1 MLEVRVVTC
10 PRSNIRVLR
19 ASAPLTALAL
29 ACAVSLPACA
39 PSPAGPHWSNFGG
52 DPIRGELL
60 VGRYSCG
67 ACHQISGVEGANGLV
82 GPPLATFSRRTMIAG
97 LLPNTP
103 SNLVLWLRHPQTV
116 TPGNAMPDLGLTD
129 AQARD
134 IAAFL
139 YKKS

>member
-1 MLEVRVVTC
+1 M
-10 PRSNIRVLR
+10 P
-19 ASAPLTALAL
+19 
-29 ACAVSLPACA
+29 
-39 PSPAGPHWSNFGG
+39 
-52 DPIRGELL
+52 
-60 VGRYSCG
+60 
-67 ACHQISGVEGANGLV
+67 GVEDANGLV

-103 SNLVLWLRHPQTV
+103 PNLVLWLQHPQSV

-129 AQARD
+129 VQARD

>member
-1 MLEVRVVTC
+1 MTVS
-10 PRSNIRVLR
+10 RSVLDFALGGR
-19 ASAPLTALAL
+19 ALTPLVIAGA
-29 ACAVSLPACA
+29 AVLSACA
-39 PSPAGPHWSNFGG
+39 PSPPAPKWPNFGG
-52 DPIRGELL
+52 DPQRGELL

-67 ACHQISGVEGANGLV
+67 ACHQMPGVEEADGLV

-103 SNLVLWLRHPQTV
+103 PNLVLWLRHPQAV

-134 IAAFL
+134 IAAYL
-139 YKKS
+139 YTKS

>member
-1 MLEVRVVTC
+1 MTVS
-10 PRSNIRVLR
+10 RSAMRFAR
-19 ASAPLTALAL
+19 SGRTLTTLALAL
-29 ACAVSLPACA
+29 AAVLSACA
-39 PSPAGPHWSNFGG
+39 PSPPAPKWPNFGG
-52 DPIRGELL
+52 DPIRGKLL

-67 ACHQISGVEGANGLV
+67 ACHQMPGIEEADGLV

-103 SNLVLWLRHPQTV
+103 SNLVLWLRHPQAV

-134 IAAFL
+134 IAAYL
-139 YKKS
+139 YANP

>member
-1 MLEVRVVTC
+1 MTVS
-10 PRSNIRVLR
+10 RSVLDFALGGR
-19 ASAPLTALAL
+19 ALTPLVIAGA
-29 ACAVSLPACA
+29 AVLSACA
-39 PSPAGPHWSNFGG
+39 PSPPAPKWPNFGG
-52 DPIRGELL
+52 DPIRGKLL

-67 ACHQISGVEGANGLV
+67 ACHQMPGVEEADGLV

-103 SNLVLWLRHPQTV
+103 PNLVLWLRHPQAV

-134 IAAFL
+134 IAAYL
-139 YKKS
+139 YTKS